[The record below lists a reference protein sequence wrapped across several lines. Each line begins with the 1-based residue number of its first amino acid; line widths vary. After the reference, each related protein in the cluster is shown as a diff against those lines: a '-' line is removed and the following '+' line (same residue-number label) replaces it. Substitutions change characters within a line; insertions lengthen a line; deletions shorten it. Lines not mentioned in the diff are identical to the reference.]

1 MAGLDS
7 TWDQRDLFAWDRE
20 TSPRE
25 QDEDDRRPYDV
36 MKVMSV
42 ERDHQLNVAL
52 EREDLGDQGTN
63 QGTNVTKASDVKDN
77 EVTSA
82 NTRPMT
88 TFKNFNLNF
97 VS

>member
-1 MAGLDS
+1 
-7 TWDQRDLFAWDRE
+7 
-20 TSPRE
+20 
-25 QDEDDRRPYDV
+25 

-42 ERDHQLNVAL
+42 ERDQLNVTL
-52 EREDLGDQGTN
+52 EREELGDQGTN
-63 QGTNVTKASDVKDN
+63 QDTNVTKASDVKDN

-88 TFKNFNLNF
+88 TFKNFNFNF

>member
-1 MAGLDS
+1 MI
-7 TWDQRDLFAWDRE
+7 QRE
-20 TSPRE
+20 TSRREPRE
-25 QDEDDRRPYDV
+25 QDEDDRWPYDV
-36 MKVMSV
+36 MKVMSA
-42 ERDHQLNVAL
+42 ERDQLNVTL
-52 EREDLGDQGTN
+52 EREELGDQGTN
-63 QGTNVTKASDVKDN
+63 QDTNVTKASDVKDN

>member
-1 MAGLDS
+1 MG
-7 TWDQRDLFAWDRE
+7 
-20 TSPRE
+20 E
-25 QDEDDRRPYDV
+25 QHEDDRRPYDV

>member
-25 QDEDDRRPYDV
+25 QDEDDRRPYDA

-42 ERDHQLNVAL
+42 EHYQLKVAL

-63 QGTNVTKASDVKDN
+63 QDTNVTKASDVKDN